1 VEGVY
6 MKQIVIIFMSL
17 IFLGV
22 ISLHADLTVNIPFDT
37 DVIGPAYN
45 DSNYTYVS
53 EYFDVINEGVT
64 DDFTVLVDYI
74 EIPSGWSLGW
84 CHDYQGSGACHVVPY
99 PWNFNFG
106 SGDTLKLDFSV
117 YVTSAGAMDFT
128 YAFTA
133 SSLTEPVVLDFSYT
147 TGVAVD
153 DPQSNEKVL
162 LKNSPNP
169 FNESTEISFNIKNS
183 AHRDAE
189 IKIYNLQGTRV
200 KTYAIIPDMSSV
212 TWNGTDDNG
221 VVLPNGVYLYTI
233 TLDDEIVKTE
243 KLLLLK

>member
-1 VEGVY
+1 
-6 MKQIVIIFMSL
+6 MKKIVIVFMSL
-17 IFLGV
+17 IFFGV
-22 ISLHADLTVNIPFDT
+22 IGLHADLTVNIPFNP

-64 DDFTVLVDYI
+64 DDFTLIVDYL
-74 EIPSGWSLGW
+74 EIPAGWSLGW
-84 CHDYQGSGACHVVPY
+84 CHLYQGSGACHVVPW
-99 PWNFNFG
+99 PWTFEFG

-117 YVTSAGAMDFT
+117 FVTSAGAMDFNYT
-128 YAFTA
+128 FTSA
-133 SSLTEPVVLDFSYT
+133 SLAEPVVLDFSYT

-153 DPQSNEKVL
+153 DPHSNEKIL

-169 FNESTEISFNIKNS
+169 FNESTEISFNTKNS

-189 IKIYNLQGTRV
+189 IAIYNLQGKLV
-200 KTYAIIPDMSSV
+200 KSYSISPDMSSI
-212 TWNGTDDNG
+212 TWNGTNEKG
-221 VVLPNGVYLYTI
+221 AVLPSGVYLYTI
-233 TLDDEIVKTE
+233 SLDDEIMKTE